1 MQNRQVG
8 SAAKAFAFGVLQQ
21 AIGGEC
27 SLDQT
32 YPIEGIASLARA
44 GPGQISF
51 LSSSRYRQEAM
62 QTAASAVLLRANDLD
77 YLPNH
82 TKAWLVDD
90 PYLAYARLT
99 AFWQFGVDQDLD
111 QAPIAKS
118 ARLGE
123 GVILGAGASI
133 GDGAVIGDRVRLGPG
148 VHVGSGVVIGD
159 DCQLRAG
166 VVVEHA
172 CEIGADVL
180 IHANTVIG
188 SDGFGFARTAQGQ
201 WVKIH
206 QLGSVRIGANVE
218 IGAQCSID
226 RGALDDTMIGRGSK
240 LDNQIQIG
248 HNVQLGVDCALAG
261 CVGIAGSTSLGDR
274 VMVGGGAGILGH
286 LTIADDVVIAA
297 MSLISQ
303 SISQPGVYGGVFPQ
317 LPQRQAE
324 RSAAVLK
331 QLPNFRTRVMR
342 LEAAV
347 DQFLGSEASE

>member
-1 MQNRQVG
+1 MQNSSVG
-8 SAAKAFAFGVLQQ
+8 FAAKAFAFGVLQR

-27 SLDQT
+27 SLDQA
-32 YPIEGIASLARA
+32 YPIKGIASLVSA
-44 GPGQISF
+44 GPGQLSF
-51 LSSSRYRQEAM
+51 LTSSRYRREAM
-62 QTAASAVLLRANDLD
+62 HTAASAVLLRAKDLD
-77 YLPNH
+77 YLPAH

-90 PYLAYARLT
+90 PYLAYAKLT
-99 AFWQFGVDQDLD
+99 AFWQFRADQDFD
-111 QAPIAKS
+111 TAPIAKS

-123 GVILGAGASI
+123 GVILGPGASI
-133 GDGAVIGDRVRLGPG
+133 AEGAVIGDRVRLGPG
-148 VHVGSGVVIGD
+148 VHVGQGAVID
-159 DCQLRAG
+159 ADCELRAG
-166 VVVEHA
+166 VVVEHG
-172 CEIGADVL
+172 CEIGTEVL

-188 SDGFGFARTAQGQ
+188 SDGFGFARTAQGH

-206 QLGSVRIGANVE
+206 QLGSVRIGSSVE

-248 HNVQLGVDCALAG
+248 HNVHLGVDCALAG

-274 VMVGGGAGILGH
+274 VMVGGSAGILGH
-286 LTIADDVVIAA
+286 LRIADDVVIAA

-303 SISQPGVYGGVFPQ
+303 SISQPGIYGGVFPQ
-317 LPQRQAE
+317 LPQKQAE

-347 DQFLGSEASE
+347 DQFLGSDESE